1 MDIKRLTHLVVL
13 ADKRNFA
20 RAAEALAL
28 SQPALTR
35 SIQSAEAELDMR
47 LFDRG
52 TLAVTPTPAGEF
64 VLERARRLVFESR
77 CLKRDVALYR
87 ERKLGDTAFG
97 VGPYPGATFIPP
109 LLGAIR
115 QEFPDIHVRVRTG
128 NWELLAHDLRAEELE
143 FFVADT
149 RDLPADPD
157 LVVRPLTRLHAGFFV
172 RTGHPLAALS
182 TVSLADLWRYGMLSV
197 RVPATVQQQL
207 ARLLGLPEGV
217 PPPLALECDDI
228 HTLLQVALA
237 SDSVLAA
244 PRDAVASALDTD
256 QLVPL
261 HVAGVPPLFSEMG
274 VVTLRGRSPSPMA
287 DLLMRRLPGLSA
299 QA

>member
-1 MDIKRLTHLVVL
+1 M
-13 ADKRNFA
+13 
-20 RAAEALAL
+20 
-28 SQPALTR
+28 
-35 SIQSAEAELDMR
+35 
-47 LFDRG
+47 
-52 TLAVTPTPAGEF
+52 
-64 VLERARRLVFESR
+64 
-77 CLKRDVALYR
+77 
-87 ERKLGDTAFG
+87 
-97 VGPYPGATFIPP
+97 
-109 LLGAIR
+109 
-115 QEFPDIHVRVRTG
+115 
-128 NWELLAHDLRAEELE
+128 LAHDLRAEELE

-197 RVPATVQQQL
+197 RVPAAVQQQL
-207 ARLLGLPEGV
+207 ARLLSLPEGV

-228 HTLLQVALA
+228 HTLLQVALT

>member
-1 MDIKRLTHLVVL
+1 M
-13 ADKRNFA
+13 
-20 RAAEALAL
+20 
-28 SQPALTR
+28 
-35 SIQSAEAELDMR
+35 
-47 LFDRG
+47 
-52 TLAVTPTPAGEF
+52 
-64 VLERARRLVFESR
+64 
-77 CLKRDVALYR
+77 
-87 ERKLGDTAFG
+87 
-97 VGPYPGATFIPP
+97 
-109 LLGAIR
+109 
-115 QEFPDIHVRVRTG
+115 
-128 NWELLAHDLRAEELE
+128 LAHDLRAEELE

-197 RVPATVQQQL
+197 RVPAAVQQQL
-207 ARLLGLPEGV
+207 ARLLSLPEGV

-228 HTLLQVALA
+228 HTLLQVALT
-237 SDSVLAA
+237 SDSV
-244 PRDAVASALDTD
+244 LDTD